1 MTRAP
6 FIRRAPLSELLLRTA
21 TIIVLSAVA
30 TAQASG
36 DGLAIWGKPSTSA
49 TMGQWY
55 SFTPTVSD
63 PSKRALQFHIW
74 NKPSWASFNA
84 STGHLVGEPTAANV
98 GTISYVTIYV
108 TDGVAK
114 AFLSQFPIS
123 VHASAADKPTISG
136 KPPTQATV
144 GQTYSF
150 TPSVSNPGKLAL
162 QFGIWNQPSWA
173 TFNSS
178 TGHLGGTPA
187 VANAGKMS
195 YVTIYATDGVDK
207 AFLPQFTLKVS
218 AATATDTPVISG
230 SPPTSVTAG
239 STYKFQPT
247 AKDPDGK
254 TLSFSVQNKPS
265 WASFSIAS
273 GLLDGAPTVSQ
284 SGNYNSIIISASN
297 GQNSSALPAFT
308 VTVTAATNGT
318 NGAATLDW
326 VPPST
331 DTKGDPLTDLAGIRI
346 YYGTSAANLAQMV
359 QVASA
364 TATNTTIGNLTAGT
378 WYFGS
383 VAYTTTGTQS
393 AMSGIISKNVP

>member
-1 MTRAP
+1 MSRAP
-6 FIRRAPLSELLLRTA
+6 FISRAPLSELLIRTA
-21 TIIVLSAVA
+21 TVLVVCTAA

-36 DGLAIWGKPSTSA
+36 DGLAIWGTPSTSA

-63 PSKRALQFHIW
+63 PSKRPLQFHIW
-74 NKPSWASFNA
+74 NKPSWATFNSA
-84 STGHLVGEPTAANV
+84 TGHLVGEPTAANV

-114 AFLSQFPIS
+114 ASLSQFPIN

-162 QFGIWNQPSWA
+162 HFGIWNQPSWA
-173 TFNSS
+173 SFNSS

-187 VANAGKMS
+187 AANAGKTS
-195 YVTIYATDGVDK
+195 YVTVYVTDGVDK
-207 AFLPQFTLKVS
+207 ASLPQFTLTVN
-218 AATATDTPVISG
+218 AATAADKPVISG
-230 SPPTSVTAG
+230 TPPTSVTAG

-273 GLLDGAPTVSQ
+273 GLLDGAPAVSQ
-284 SGNYNSIIISASN
+284 SGNYNNIVISASN
-297 GQNSSALPAFT
+297 GQYSSALPAFS
-308 VTVTAATNGT
+308 VTVTPATNST
-318 NGAATLDW
+318 TGAATLDW

-331 DTKGDPLTDLAGIRI
+331 DTKGHPLTDLAGVRI
-346 YYGTSAANLAQMV
+346 YYGTSAANLTHMV

-364 TATNTTIGNLTAGT
+364 TATSTTIGNLTAGT

-383 VAYTTTGTQS
+383 VAYTTVGTQS
-393 AMSGIISKNVP
+393 AMSGLVSKNVP